1 MKEHSYKVKV
11 NWTGNLGE
19 GTSAYNSY
27 KRTHT
32 IEVENKVAIQG
43 SSMPQYRGDADLHNP
58 EDLLLAS
65 VSSCHMLWYL
75 HLCATAGVIVVD
87 YEDNAEGIM
96 VEEPDGSGRFTSI
109 ILKPVVTVAQPSMV
123 EKALELHKDANRLCF
138 IANSLNFKIGHL
150 PECKAQQA

>member
-11 NWTGNLGE
+11 NWTGNPGE

-32 IEVENKVAIQG
+32 IEVENKAVIQG

>member
-58 EDLLLAS
+58 EDLLMAS

-75 HLCATAGVIVVD
+75 HLCATAGVVVVD
-87 YEDNAEGIM
+87 YEDNAEGTM

-109 ILKPVVTVAQPSMV
+109 ILKPVVTVAAPSMV

-138 IANSLNFKIGHL
+138 IANSLNFKIGHR
-150 PECKAQQA
+150 PECKVQQA